1 MQSTSKVL
9 IDKNFSLQTF
19 YQDLNFQKTNGKCV
33 THKQISDRKIVLNN
47 SVGQNL
53 SYYHAQIT
61 IFSRKLV
68 LSAIFKIFVKQ
79 WENEDFWM

>member
-9 IDKNFSLQTF
+9 IDKNSSLQTL
-19 YQDLNFQKTNGKCV
+19 YQDLNIRTAIRKCA